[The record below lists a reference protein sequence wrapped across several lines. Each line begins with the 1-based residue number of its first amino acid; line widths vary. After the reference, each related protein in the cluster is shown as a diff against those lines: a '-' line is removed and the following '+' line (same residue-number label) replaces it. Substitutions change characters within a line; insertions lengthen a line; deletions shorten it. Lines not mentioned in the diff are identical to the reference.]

1 MKFLSGFLLALH
13 IFLLSGNANLYAE
26 AKHYETIILGQG
38 YLTHSNLSN
47 TESRK
52 GSQSLCFREAP
63 NKSRKSS
70 FDFIIDFAEVEEEE
84 DKSGAHKK
92 LLERNPYYTSLFLAH
107 LAGFFFETELNQRF
121 TFVEHFSLETSC
133 KRHVMCQVF
142 RI

>member
-13 IFLLSGNANLYAE
+13 IFLLSGNVNLYAE
-26 AKHYETIILGQG
+26 AKHYETVISGEEDF
-38 YLTHSNLSN
+38 TSANLSD
-47 TESRK
+47 TEFLK
-52 GSQSLCFREAP
+52 GRQSLYFREAP

-70 FDFIIDFAEVEEEE
+70 FDFIIDFAEVEEED

-107 LAGFFFETELNQRF
+107 LTGFFFNSDLNQCF